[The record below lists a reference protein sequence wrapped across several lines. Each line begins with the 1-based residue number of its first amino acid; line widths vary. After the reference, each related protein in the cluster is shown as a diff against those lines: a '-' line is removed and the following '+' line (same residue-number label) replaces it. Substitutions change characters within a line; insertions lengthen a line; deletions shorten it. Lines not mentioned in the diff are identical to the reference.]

1 MNSAGQNKEQS
12 STQETQGNL
21 NSAKTTNDQEMQ
33 AELKNFE
40 EYSKA
45 NNLLGRYDTAGSS
58 LDGYFTKERLTGYP
72 NPKLYDQF
80 YINKYSFPKGLSAIF
95 KTEEERNNRHV
106 FKKSLYD
113 IKVPNPRR
121 GINGWKLTRRPHD
134 YIVNQGPA
142 EKNELQIGGGVDGG
156 RQQRAISEGKL
167 GGRSRRAKRKF

>member
-1 MNSAGQNKEQS
+1 MIH
-12 STQETQGNL
+12 
-21 NSAKTTNDQEMQ
+21 
-33 AELKNFE
+33 
-40 EYSKA
+40 
-45 NNLLGRYDTAGSS
+45 YDTQRSNISS
-58 LDGYFTKERLTGYP
+58 IQNERVTGYP

-95 KTEEERNNRHV
+95 KTEEERNNRHA

-142 EKNELQIGGGVDGG
+142 EKNELQIGIGN
-156 RQQRAISEGKL
+156 GK
-167 GGRSRRAKRKF
+167 